1 MERTFDTPDGLEAE
15 VRIPSGMVHV
25 RASDRATT
33 HVVVEGFRE
42 PSDVDVTL
50 MPLAAG
56 GHRLLVEFRGKRS
69 FGFLSIG
76 REHDVRLE
84 VPSGTRVTCDT
95 GSADLDCV
103 GTLGSVAY
111 RTGSG
116 DLRFAAVIGDVNAK
130 TGSGDIQGQSVGGDL
145 SAHSASGDVA
155 VGIVRGGATVRT
167 ASGDIRI
174 GKVDGRVQTASV
186 SGDVELASLIGGAAN
201 VRSVS
206 GDLEIGVASGTG
218 VYLDIGSTTGDVSSD
233 LDPGAPVKEDGPE
246 LELTASSVSGDVRVR
261 RCAARSAGE

>member
-25 RASDRATT
+25 RASDRTT
-33 HVVVEGFRE
+33 AHVVVEGFRE

-50 MPLAAG
+50 TPLAAG

-69 FGFLSIG
+69 FGFLSVG

-84 VPSGTRVTCDT
+84 VPTGTRLTCDT

-116 DLRFAAVIGDVNAK
+116 DLRFVSVTGDVTAK
-130 TGSGDIQGQSVGGDL
+130 SGSGDLQGQGVGGDL
-145 SAHSASGDVA
+145 SAHTASGDVA
-155 VGIVRGGATVRT
+155 VGVIRGSATVRT

-186 SGDVELASLIGGAAN
+186 SGDVELASLIGGVAN
-201 VRSVS
+201 VRSIS

-218 VYLDIGSTTGDVSSD
+218 VYLDLASTSGDVSSD
-233 LDPGAPVKEDGPE
+233 LDTGAVPAEAGPE
-246 LELTASSVSGDVRVR
+246 LELTASTVSGDVRVR
-261 RCAARSAGE
+261 RCAARSAGA